1 MSAMSTQNH
10 LLPDGL
16 QGYLEA
22 HMTPLDPIL
31 LELHAETAS
40 LPKGQ
45 MQSSMDLAAFLQMLI
60 KLSGAQ
66 RVLELG
72 TFTGFSTLAMAMA
85 LPVNGEIITCDIDTE
100 MPDFGRPFWE
110 KAGMANKITCLEGEA
125 GASLLQLKQ
134 DQQRFDLCFID
145 ANKSKYLYYAEA
157 CFDLLPRGGVLLL
170 DNTLWK
176 GEVISQAKPNTLL
189 KNILACNT
197 ALAQHPGLKT
207 VILPIGD
214 GLTFAIKEV

>member
-1 MSAMSTQNH
+1 MSTQNH

-22 HMTPLDPIL
+22 HMTPLDPVL

-40 LPKGQ
+40 LPKGH
-45 MQSSMDLAAFLQMLI
+45 MQSSMDLAGFLQMLI
-60 KLSGAQ
+60 KLSGAR

-72 TFTGFSTLAMAMA
+72 TFTGFSTLAMALA
-85 LPVNGEIITCDIDTE
+85 LPVDGEIISCDIDSE

-110 KAGMANKITCLEGEA
+110 RAGVANKISCMQGEA
-125 GASLLQLKQ
+125 EASLEKLLQE
-134 DQQRFDLCFID
+134 QQRFDLCFID
-145 ANKSKYLYYAEA
+145 ANKSKYLSYAER
-157 CFDLLPRGGVLLL
+157 CFELLPKGGVLLL

-176 GEVISQAKPNTLL
+176 GEVISQEKPNTLL
-189 KNILACNT
+189 KNILACNK
-197 ALAQHPGLKT
+197 ALAEFPGLKT